1 MVSLLLFN
9 AQLNPEGQPTQVT
22 QGDNAVV
29 ETLLS
34 KGLVQDSERPSE
46 AYRVGLPAVAQL
58 GVGPLAALGFP
69 RRVADIPRQGGL
81 VFFIIAHLTR
91 VGGWCVHL
99 QIFKIFEPQ
108 KM

>member
-58 GVGPLAALGFP
+58 GVGPVAQWWRQDFP
-69 RRVADIPRQGGL
+69 DGWLTFPDRVAWY
-81 VFFIIAHLTR
+81 FS
-91 VGGWCVHL
+91 
-99 QIFKIFEPQ
+99 
-108 KM
+108 